1 MKADII
7 KIASLL
13 SISALLF
20 LLLTRCET
28 EPIDYENINCADCY
42 EEEPGYSYLKI
53 TFSEDICD
61 TVNITVYRG
70 YVNESMIEWQGWAT
84 NSPFYLDYTPV
95 NNFYSVKAT
104 YLTDTA
110 SIGVVDAEKLE
121 THLIKGVCENNCY
134 IITGGVYDVE
144 LK

>member
-7 KIASLL
+7 KIVSLL

-20 LLLTRCET
+20 LLLTQCET
-28 EPIDYENINCADCY
+28 EQIDYENIDCNDCY
-42 EEEPGYSYLKI
+42 EVEPQDSYLKI
-53 TFSEDICD
+53 IFSEDICD
-61 TVNITVYRG
+61 TVDITVFRG
-70 YVNESMIEWQGWAT
+70 YVNESMIEWEGWVT
-84 NSPFYLDYTPV
+84 QSPFYLDFTPV

-104 YLTDTA
+104 YSTDTA
-110 SIGVVDAEKLE
+110 SINVMDAAKLE

>member
-1 MKADII
+1 MKADIV
-7 KIASLL
+7 KIVSLL

-28 EPIDYENINCADCY
+28 ESIDYENIDCNECY
-42 EEEPGYSYLKI
+42 EEKPQYSYLKI
-53 TFSEDICD
+53 IFSEDICD
-61 TVNITVYRG
+61 TVNITVFRG

-84 NSPFYLDYTPV
+84 NSPFYFDYIPV

-104 YLTDTA
+104 YSKDAA

-121 THLIKGVCENNCY
+121 THLIKGVCDNNCY
-134 IITGGVYDVE
+134 IITGGEYDVE